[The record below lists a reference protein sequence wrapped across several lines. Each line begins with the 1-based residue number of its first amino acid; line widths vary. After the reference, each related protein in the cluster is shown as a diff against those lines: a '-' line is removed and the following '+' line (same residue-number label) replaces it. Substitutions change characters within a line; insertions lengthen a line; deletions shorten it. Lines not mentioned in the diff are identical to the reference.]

1 MRSLRPMVSLRYAFL
16 AMLGSLVGWGTLNS
30 AVLAEPPLPGE
41 TLGPEAKSSES
52 VVELQADH
60 APVKVAENQP
70 RQRRLLL
77 ENDVYQAL
85 THGGISAAN
94 GQQVVLPSVLVPGEL
109 SRADTQIIE
118 ALALPPSASSRFFR
132 KSTSSPTLLSIYE
145 ARPEGAR
152 TRMYHVDI
160 VFVAFGGLQLIQS
173 DAFLWGMAA
182 GVLQAGSS
190 DPEFKSQFLKSK
202 ELRPRGIKLHGPDEH
217 IIYNRFKIWDRLI
230 VSTTSHVE
238 VTKGEDTM
246 LMAAMLDSRFENDE
260 EYPAQWQPIHRDSVG
275 HLEYGEPQPY
285 CRGGFYFQL
294 TELQEPEGAVLV
306 EYHQLF
312 EEPHDWFGGANLL
325 RSKLPLFVPVGIQYF
340 REQLKLAEREKPGPL
355 TLFR

>member
-1 MRSLRPMVSLRYAFL
+1 
-16 AMLGSLVGWGTLNS
+16 MLGSVVAWGAFNS
-30 AVLAEPPLPGE
+30 AALAQLPLAGE
-41 TLGPEAKSSES
+41 TLGPEPKSAES
-52 VVELQADH
+52 VVEIQADH
-60 APVKVAENQP
+60 APLNVEASEPK
-70 RQRRLLL
+70 QRKILR

-85 THGGISAAN
+85 TSGGIAAAT
-94 GQQVVLPSVLVPGEL
+94 GQQVTLPSVLVPGES
-109 SRADTQIIE
+109 SRADTQMIE
-118 ALALPPSASSRFFR
+118 SLAMTTSARSRFFHR
-132 KSTSSPTLLSIYE
+132 STSSPTLLSIYE

-173 DAFLWGMAA
+173 DAFMWGMAS

-190 DPEFKSQFLKSK
+190 DPEFKSRFLKSK
-202 ELRPRGIKLHGPDEH
+202 DLSPRGIKLHGPDEH

-238 VTKGEDTM
+238 VTKGKNTM
-246 LMAAMLDSRFENDE
+246 LTAAMLDSRFENDE

-275 HLEYGEPQPY
+275 QLEYGEPQPY

-340 REQLKLAEREKPGPL
+340 REQLKLAERQKPGPAS
-355 TLFR
+355 LFR